1 MNQENINQII
11 RDENSFVVSFI
22 DRRTTL
28 LLYDCNYPHCTVV
41 HCVLSM
47 WLSFSTHRSLL
58 AFLHCLYNATGTAV
72 QSSCMCPDSSESSI
86 HFVIPVASTLTS
98 CLQHFRIYGG
108 AILTSTRGLWTP
120 VKCYFVPSS
129 KWSDH
134 KPSNRGINSQ
144 YWPVFLLRPAPMASS
159 QNSEDRPPAQT
170 FALMKR
176 TNWAKHFLFYNCPD
190 ILDIFHGLLLV
201 QALWNL
207 ALITASNF

>member
-11 RDENSFVVSFI
+11 RDENSFVVSLI
-22 DRRTTL
+22 DRWTTL

-72 QSSCMCPDSSESSI
+72 QSSCMCRDSSESSI

-144 YWPVFLLRPAPMASS
+144 YWPVFSAAACSHGIQSKLWRQASS
-159 QNSEDRPPAQT
+159 PN
-170 FALMKR
+170 L
-176 TNWAKHFLFYNCPD
+176 C
-190 ILDIFHGLLLV
+190 LDEENKLS
-201 QALWNL
+201 QALLILQLSRYFGYLPWSFIGSGPWNL